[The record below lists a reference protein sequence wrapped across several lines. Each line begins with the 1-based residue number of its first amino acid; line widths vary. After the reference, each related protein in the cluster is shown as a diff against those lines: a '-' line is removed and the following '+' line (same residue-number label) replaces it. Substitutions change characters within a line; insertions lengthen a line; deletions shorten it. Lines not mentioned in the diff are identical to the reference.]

1 MITAQEHK
9 DIEAGKGL
17 LAPLNKPNKIKGPVS
32 HLRAVTLLSIIRK
45 ILENITQARTDDK
58 IMRYLSHSHSAY
70 ISLRSTSDIVWSHR
84 WLSSRIEVK
93 NEKIY
98 IIGIDMSAAFDTINR
113 RKLLEILN
121 TFLDDDEV
129 RMIRFLLT
137 NTSLKVKVQGAETL
151 FFESNIGSPQ
161 GGSLSGKLFNVY
173 FDDALNPV
181 REFIDEI
188 SEVSKLLPPEAI
200 YADDADFITMIL
212 ERKERLKNNVKEIL
226 LRANLKVNESKT
238 DETVLERK
246 NKGERYSSK
255 QSGDLKLTFT
265 KEIEKWRN
273 TKKLGSLIG
282 VSEDIRRRKQLA
294 TAALVKM
301 NNIWI
306 RKDKIKQSLRLKLY
320 KSLIKPI
327 LVYNAGTWS
336 PTKKEEDELDSF
348 HRRQLR
354 KVMNVKYPVRMRNTV
369 VYKEGK

>member
-1 MITAQEHK
+1 M
-9 DIEAGKGL
+9 
-17 LAPLNKPNKIKGPVS
+17 
-32 HLRAVTLLSIIRK
+32 
-45 ILENITQARTDDK
+45 
-58 IMRYLSHSHSAY
+58 
-70 ISLRSTSDIVWSHR
+70 
-84 WLSSRIEVK
+84 
-93 NEKIY
+93 
-98 IIGIDMSAAFDTINR
+98 
-113 RKLLEILN
+113 
-121 TFLDDDEV
+121 
-129 RMIRFLLT
+129 
-137 NTSLKVKVQGAETL
+137 
-151 FFESNIGSPQ
+151 
-161 GGSLSGKLFNVY
+161 
-173 FDDALNPV
+173 

-255 QSGDLKLTFT
+255 QSGDLKLTLT

-306 RKDKIKQSLRLKLY
+306 RKDKIKL
-320 KSLIKPI
+320 SLII
-327 LVYNAGTWS
+327 
-336 PTKKEEDELDSF
+336 
-348 HRRQLR
+348 
-354 KVMNVKYPVRMRNTV
+354 
-369 VYKEGK
+369 